1 MNPDSTIRD
10 FEPNSTSKKDV
21 ESNSAIPDATQSN
34 NTVSQESNYIP
45 PLYNDEDDFL
55 LKFLRSNSVADN
67 TEQEQ
72 QELLPE
78 NITAEENYVESSDSS
93 PHETEAVS
101 QVNFPTV
108 EKEGTLADNSVV
120 NSTQSYSFASE
131 EFLQESPVI
140 SDLQQ
145 NSPIVTDEVTLQKDA
160 VTDTIQTDFFVTEEI
175 SQKTFVP
182 DDTNLTS
189 RNLKDEVISQE
200 NKAAYETP
208 VDYKPEAKII
218 SQPNTVSDDGI
229 FDSPLP
235 ESEVNFVLQYLHP
248 HPVQKNTSSD
258 VELISPVVDVKE
270 IKENLITEKSTTG
283 NLNTDNSAIENSATE
298 TLITNNS
305 AIENSTT
312 ETLATDNSTIEDSIT
327 EDSTTEN
334 STTENSETKEEIKF
348 NPLLDIDS
356 EFPELPNTLN
366 KNIQVQLRSEGE
378 RLLLILPTEAQA
390 PSSEYSWSDIWQQLQ
405 LRLKGSDR
413 LRVEGINVH
422 LVAQDRLLDARQLQA
437 LAESLNSVQLQLK
450 SVSSSR
456 RQTAIAAVTSGYSV
470 EQVQLTPTLTT
481 EPKIAGTPLA
491 DSLYLQMTI
500 RSGVE
505 IRHPGTVIILGDVNP
520 GGIVIAEGDILVW
533 GRLRGVAHA
542 GVGGNRECLIMAL
555 QMEPTQLRIA
565 DAVARAPEKNP
576 TQFHAEVAY
585 VTDDGIRIGRASD
598 FSRTQPK

>member
-1 MNPDSTIRD
+1 MNPDSTIRN
-10 FEPNSTSKKDV
+10 FEPNSTSRKDV

-78 NITAEENYVESSDSS
+78 NITAEESYVESSDSS

-101 QVNFPTV
+101 QVNFPTI

-131 EFLQESPVI
+131 EFLQESPVL

-145 NSPIVTDEVTLQKDA
+145 NSPIVTDEVTLQEDA
-160 VTDTIQTDFFVTEEI
+160 VTDTIQTDFFVAEEI
-175 SQKTFVP
+175 YQKTSVP

-189 RNLKDEVISQE
+189 SNLKDEVISQE

-248 HPVQKNTSSD
+248 QPVQENTSSD

-270 IKENLITEKSTTG
+270 NLITEKSTTE
-283 NLNTDNSAIENSATE
+283 NLSTDNSAIENSATE
-298 TLITNNS
+298 TLITDNS

-312 ETLATDNSTIEDSIT
+312 ETLATANSTIEDSTT

-334 STTENSETKEEIKF
+334 SETTEEIKF

-437 LAESLNSVQLQLK
+437 LAESLNSVQLHLK

-470 EQVQLTPTLTT
+470 EQVQLTPSLTT

-542 GVGGNRECLIMAL
+542 GIGGNRECLIMAL

>member
-1 MNPDSTIRD
+1 MNPDSTIRN
-10 FEPNSTSKKDV
+10 FEPNSTSRKDV

-67 TEQEQ
+67 TEQKQ

-78 NITAEENYVESSDSS
+78 NIPTEENYIESSDSS
-93 PHETEAVS
+93 PHEAEAVS
-101 QVNFPTV
+101 QENFPTI

-131 EFLQESPVI
+131 EFLQENPVL
-140 SDLQQ
+140 SNLQQ
-145 NSPIVTDEVTLQKDA
+145 NTSTVKDEVTLQEDT
-160 VTDTIQTDFFVTEEI
+160 VTDTIHTDFFVTEEI
-175 SQKTFVP
+175 FHNTSVI

-189 RNLKDEVISQE
+189 PNPKDEVIPQE
-200 NKAAYETP
+200 SKAVDDTP
-208 VDYKPEAKII
+208 VDYKPESKVI
-218 SQPNTVSDDGI
+218 SQPNTVINDRI

-248 HPVQKNTSSD
+248 QPVQENTSSD
-258 VELISPVVDVKE
+258 VELISPVVDVQ
-270 IKENLITEKSTTG
+270 EN
-283 NLNTDNSAIENSATE
+283 
-298 TLITNNS
+298 
-305 AIENSTT
+305 
-312 ETLATDNSTIEDSIT
+312 SIT

-334 STTENSETKEEIKF
+334 STIENSTTENSTTENSTTDNSEILEEIKF

-356 EFPELPNTLN
+356 ELPLLENAVN

-437 LAESLNSVQLQLK
+437 LAETLNSVQLQLK

-470 EQVQLTPTLTT
+470 EQVQLTPTLTS

-576 TQFHAEVAY
+576 TQFHPEVAY

>member
-1 MNPDSTIRD
+1 M
-10 FEPNSTSKKDV
+10 
-21 ESNSAIPDATQSN
+21 
-34 NTVSQESNYIP
+34 
-45 PLYNDEDDFL
+45 
-55 LKFLRSNSVADN
+55 
-67 TEQEQ
+67 
-72 QELLPE
+72 
-78 NITAEENYVESSDSS
+78 
-93 PHETEAVS
+93 
-101 QVNFPTV
+101 
-108 EKEGTLADNSVV
+108 
-120 NSTQSYSFASE
+120 
-131 EFLQESPVI
+131 
-140 SDLQQ
+140 
-145 NSPIVTDEVTLQKDA
+145 
-160 VTDTIQTDFFVTEEI
+160 
-175 SQKTFVP
+175 
-182 DDTNLTS
+182 
-189 RNLKDEVISQE
+189 
-200 NKAAYETP
+200 
-208 VDYKPEAKII
+208 
-218 SQPNTVSDDGI
+218 
-229 FDSPLP
+229 
-235 ESEVNFVLQYLHP
+235 
-248 HPVQKNTSSD
+248 
-258 VELISPVVDVKE
+258 
-270 IKENLITEKSTTG
+270 
-283 NLNTDNSAIENSATE
+283 
-298 TLITNNS
+298 
-305 AIENSTT
+305 
-312 ETLATDNSTIEDSIT
+312 
-327 EDSTTEN
+327 
-334 STTENSETKEEIKF
+334 
-348 NPLLDIDS
+348 DIDS
-356 EFPELPNTLN
+356 ELPLLENAVN

-437 LAESLNSVQLQLK
+437 LAETLNSVQLQLK

-470 EQVQLTPTLTT
+470 EQVQLTPTLTS

-576 TQFHAEVAY
+576 TQFHPEVAY